1 MTDNLLHNNI
11 NLMIRIIKYL
21 YYLFY
26 RPKIF
31 FPLKTYSTFGEDLIL
46 GKVFKKKGFYVDV
59 GCYHPYEGSNTC
71 LLYKKGWRGINI
83 DPNPYS
89 IELFKFSR
97 PNDINL
103 NFAVSS
109 SSKKI
114 KFYYRKEINMLNTI
128 IEKQA
133 KSNFPNGYFTAR
145 IKSKKLN
152 DIIKETPFFKKEIDF
167 LNIDVEGADFEVIKS
182 LNFKIY
188 KPKFIC
194 IEIHNVGKENIKN
207 NITYKFLI
215 NMNYSLLWNHRWS
228 FIFKRK
234 LLNLR

>member
-1 MTDNLLHNNI
+1 
-11 NLMIRIIKYL
+11 MIRIIKYL

-46 GKVFKKKGFYVDV
+46 KKFLKKNGFYVDV

-83 DPNPYS
+83 DLNPYS
-89 IELFKFSR
+89 IELFNFSR
-97 PNDINL
+97 PNDVNL

-128 IEKQA
+128 IKKQA
-133 KSNFPNGYFTAR
+133 KNNFSNGYCTAY

-152 DIIKETPFFKKEIDF
+152 DIIKETVFFKKEIDF

-182 LNFKIY
+182 LDFKIY

-194 IEIHNVGKENIKN
+194 IEMHNTDTKSIKN
-207 NITYKFLI
+207 NVIYKFLI
-215 NMNYSLLWNHRWS
+215 NKNYYLLWKYRWS

-234 LLNLR
+234 LLN

>member
-1 MTDNLLHNNI
+1 
-11 NLMIRIIKYL
+11 MIRIIKYL

-46 GKVFKKKGFYVDV
+46 KKFLKKNGFYVDV

-83 DPNPYS
+83 DLNPYS
-89 IELFKFSR
+89 IELFNFSR

-128 IEKQA
+128 IKKQA
-133 KSNFPNGYFTAR
+133 KNNFSNGYCTAYT
-145 IKSKKLN
+145 KSKKLN
-152 DIIKETPFFKKEIDF
+152 DIIKETVFFKKEIDF

-182 LNFKIY
+182 LDFKIY

-194 IEIHNVGKENIKN
+194 IEMHNTDTKSIKN
-207 NITYKFLI
+207 NVIYKFLI
-215 NMNYSLLWNHRWS
+215 NKNYYLLWKYRWS

-234 LLNLR
+234 LLN